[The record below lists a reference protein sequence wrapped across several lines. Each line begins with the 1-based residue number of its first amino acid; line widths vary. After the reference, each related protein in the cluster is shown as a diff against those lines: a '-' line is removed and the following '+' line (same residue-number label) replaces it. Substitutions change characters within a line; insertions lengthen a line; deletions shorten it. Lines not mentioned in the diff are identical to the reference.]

1 MRELSG
7 KGWRVVGYFLWMLGA
22 GIVLDSGAQRLGA
35 AVLLIGAALFAVGVV
50 QSLRRPAGGP
60 S

>member
-22 GIVLDSGAQRLGA
+22 GIVLDSGAQRLGGL
-35 AVLLIGAALFAVGVV
+35 VLLIGGALFALGAV
-50 QSLRRPAGGP
+50 QSARRPGKDP